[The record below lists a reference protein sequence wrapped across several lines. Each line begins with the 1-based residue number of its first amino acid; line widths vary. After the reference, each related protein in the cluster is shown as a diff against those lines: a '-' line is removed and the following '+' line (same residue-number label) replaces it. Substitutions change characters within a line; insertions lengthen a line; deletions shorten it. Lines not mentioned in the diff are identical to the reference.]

1 MTKIIAGFPATGKT
15 YFFNNSKSAMDS
27 DSSNFSWLSKGVR
40 NPDFPSNYINHIKEN
55 IDKCDVIL
63 VSTHRDVYSA
73 LIDAEL
79 YFTIVYPSKTAINE
93 YIQRYKNRG
102 SPEAFINL
110 IVANWDNWISDIQ
123 SIKSKYC
130 NLIELPSG
138 KYISDIV

>member
-15 YFFNNSKSAMDS
+15 YFFNNSKSSIDS

-40 NPDFPSNYINHIKEN
+40 NPDFPSNYINHIRE
-55 IDKCDVIL
+55 IIL
-63 VSTHRDVYSA
+63 VSTHKDVYSA

-79 YFTIVYPSKTAINE
+79 YFTIVYPSKAAINE

-102 SPEAFINL
+102 NTEAFINL
-110 IVANWDNWISDIQ
+110 ILANWDNWISDIQ